1 MPLPEIQLDDR
12 SFEDIVRDARR
23 RIPTY
28 TPEWTDYNESDPGVT
43 LLQLF
48 AWLSEMILY
57 RLNQVPDKNYLKF
70 LDLVGI
76 APNPPQPAKAELTFS
91 LTSKDLNTS
100 VLIPKGTIVALASP
114 VDGGP
119 VEFETDDDLNAVG
132 AALAAVQSFD
142 GGLFKLISDADHPAG
157 GSFYPFGPRPQQ
169 QAALYLGFD
178 RVFPKGSHR
187 LRVHVDT
194 GGLIEEGQG
203 LAAGDTAQPAPPVV
217 AYWEYWAGDKAQ
229 WRRLAV
235 TSDLTAAFTRTGD
248 VTWDAPTDFVARK
261 VGLKQRDTDPALF
274 WLRYRIDS
282 VLGNGYETAPLLEDV
297 LLNTV
302 TATNAVTETD
312 ELVGAADGRP
322 NQSYTLQNIPVLPDT
337 LVLQLDEGQGYV
349 TWTRVADF
357 GGSSRTDTHYTLDPA
372 TGVIQFGDGEHG
384 KIALPFPIT
393 SQPGISQDLTDPRP
407 VANIKA
413 LVYRWGGGAR
423 ATRGSIR
430 STRCNRRCPSS
441 PA

>member
-157 GSFYPFGPRPQQ
+157 GSFYPFGPRPQP

-178 RVFPKGSHR
+178 KVFPPGSIR
-187 LRVHVDT
+187 FRVHVDT
-194 GGLIEEGQG
+194 SGLIEEGQG

-217 AYWEYWAGDKAQ
+217 AYWEYWAGDKAK
-229 WRRLAV
+229 WRRLGV
-235 TSDLTAAFTRTGD
+235 TSDLTGAFTRTGD
-248 VTWDAPTDFVARK
+248 VTFDRT
-261 VGLKQRDTDPALF
+261 VGLGRQQ
-274 WLRYRIDS
+274 
-282 VLGNGYETAPLLEDV
+282 
-297 LLNTV
+297 
-302 TATNAVTETD
+302 
-312 ELVGAADGRP
+312 GRP
-322 NQSYTLQNIPVLPDT
+322 QAARHRSGALLAALPHR
-337 LVLQLDEGQGYV
+337 QRAGQRLRDRAAPRGRLAQHGHRHQRRHRDRRAGRRRGRHGR
-349 TWTRVADF
+349 TSLTR
-357 GGSSRTDTHYTLDPA
+357 SRTYRCC
-372 TGVIQFGDGEHG
+372 
-384 KIALPFPIT
+384 PIP
-393 SQPGISQDLTDPRP
+393 SCF
-407 VANIKA
+407 
-413 LVYRWGGGAR
+413 RWTKGR
-423 ATRGSIR
+423 AT
-430 STRCNRRCPSS
+430 
-441 PA
+441 